1 MEIDIAENST
11 STVVEFTDGFS
22 LTGFVWPSYYQA
34 GHIYYLQRMNRQSHQ
49 LVLYGVDTHA
59 KTYKKWTL
67 GDEIT
72 AMDVD
77 QSTGI
82 IYYADVVFE
91 GSNAGGHLKSFNPK
105 TGKTTQYVQITQSP
119 FCAYLSSRLFHF
131 LKSTLTAK
139 VRCHVLELS
148 LEICLISSF
157 HQCELI
163 LTLCSRGCSGVRC
176 EDADVLRWHG

>member
-1 MEIDIAENST
+1 MEIDIAKNST

-22 LTGFVWPSYYQA
+22 SAGFVWPSYYQA
-34 GHIYYLQRMNRQSHQ
+34 GHIYYLQRMNRQSQQ

-119 FCAYLSSRLFHF
+119 YCARLSSRLYQFI
-131 LKSTLTAK
+131 KSTLTAIF
-139 VRCHVLELS
+139 ELS
-148 LEICLISSF
+148 LEICPISSF
-157 HQCELI
+157 LLRELI
-163 LTLCSRGCSGVRC
+163 LILCSRGSSGVRC
-176 EDADVLRWHG
+176 EDADLLRWHG